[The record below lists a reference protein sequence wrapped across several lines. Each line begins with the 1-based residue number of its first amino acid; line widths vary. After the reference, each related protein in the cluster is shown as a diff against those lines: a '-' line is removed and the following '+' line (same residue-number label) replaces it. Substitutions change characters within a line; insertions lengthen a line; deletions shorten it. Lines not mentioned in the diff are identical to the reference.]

1 MKNKKCK
8 RESNLLSGQRLF
20 FLSFVLFFILKDF
33 MFFYSIIHRY
43 DDFDIALNCGLM
55 LRESIRHEPLAKVVL
70 HSEHFYRFFKYVEM
84 STFDIASDAFST
96 FKVRKSY

>member
-1 MKNKKCK
+1 MQKGIQSAFWSEIIFSVF
-8 RESNLLSGQRLF
+8 RSFLQFERFHF
-20 FLSFVLFFILKDF
+20 FFD
-33 MFFYSIIHRY
+33 SIIRRY